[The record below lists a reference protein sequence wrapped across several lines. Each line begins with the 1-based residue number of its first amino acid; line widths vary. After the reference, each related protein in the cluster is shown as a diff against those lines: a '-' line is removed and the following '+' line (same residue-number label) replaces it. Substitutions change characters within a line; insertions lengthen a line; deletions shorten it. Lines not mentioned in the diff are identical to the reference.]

1 MKNSKQERINFI
13 KEEWEKFLKKRN
25 LTNQSYNENISKAKS
40 PKQLKKIVGIQAS
53 IKRAIDEDEVILTEE
68 EIQLITKEILSRAA
82 FDEDEEYDSRLVR
95 SFYKPTYFSYDVF
108 DMIVNKSWEICENEH
123 SMWNTEFED
132 FKIKIDYTYEK
143 GYHLSDVTEG
153 PRSPSLFRS
162 WLNETN
168 DE

>member
-68 EIQLITKEILSRAA
+68 EIQLITKEILFA
-82 FDEDEEYDSRLVR
+82 EYDRL
-95 SFYKPTYFSYDVF
+95 
-108 DMIVNKSWEICENEH
+108 NE
-123 SMWNTEFED
+123 
-132 FKIKIDYTYEK
+132 
-143 GYHLSDVTEG
+143 V
-153 PRSPSLFRS
+153 SLF
-162 WLNETN
+162 EPP
-168 DE
+168 